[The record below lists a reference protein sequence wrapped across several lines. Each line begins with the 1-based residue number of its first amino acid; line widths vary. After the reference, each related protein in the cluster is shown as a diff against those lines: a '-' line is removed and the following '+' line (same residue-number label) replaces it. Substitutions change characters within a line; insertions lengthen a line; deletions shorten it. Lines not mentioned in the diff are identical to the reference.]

1 MPRTGTPRTVTART
15 VTARTA
21 TRRRATARMAM
32 TTTVTSRPGS
42 PRGGG
47 RSSQRLG
54 GTKMVLYL
62 SAAVVGVVAIVFLV
76 LHLTKGNSGTPGAT
90 SSSPGTGP
98 AAAGSYILTQAP
110 KVGAFPLNKAATKAI
125 EPDAAKQTGMV
136 ASALK
141 GTKAGKP
148 GKSVSAIYDTGGS
161 SAYQSKTYNGLIFI
175 GYDGTYDPA
184 AVIKI
189 VRGHLKSSRTVA
201 PGPHGGQMACGYNT
215 ALDTKASE
223 CVWVTKTTFGIVE
236 FIKNGGP
243 GKQAGA
249 SDLALKVRSV
259 VEVKG

>member
-1 MPRTGTPRTVTART
+1 
-15 VTARTA
+15 
-21 TRRRATARMAM
+21 
-32 TTTVTSRPGS
+32 
-42 PRGGG
+42 
-47 RSSQRLG
+47 
-54 GTKMVLYL
+54 MVLYL

-76 LHLTKGNSGTPGAT
+76 LHLTKGNGGTPSAG
-90 SSSPGTGP
+90 SSSPGTGTTAGGP
-98 AAAGSYILTQAP
+98 AATGSYVLIQAP

-125 EPDAAKQTGMV
+125 EPDAAKQTGTV

-141 GTKAGKP
+141 GKKAGKP

-161 SAYQSKTYNGLIFI
+161 SDYQAKTYNGMIFI

-189 VRGHLKSSRTVA
+189 VRGHLKSSRAVA

-215 ALDTKASE
+215 ELDTEASE

-236 FIKNGGP
+236 FIKDGGP